1 MDMDGSHYI
10 IVINCNVYIYIYIF
24 IHLYI
29 YIISLYLIDIMEPG
43 NFDSM
48 ILEILSVRSAT
59 SGLNMP

>member
-1 MDMDGSHYI
+1 MDLINYI
-10 IVINCNVYIYIYIF
+10 ILINYNIYIYIYN
-24 IHLYI
+24 
-29 YIISLYLIDIMEPG
+29 ISLYLIDIMEPG

>member
-1 MDMDGSHYI
+1 MDLINYI
-10 IVINCNVYIYIYIF
+10 ILINYNIIYIYN
-24 IHLYI
+24 
-29 YIISLYLIDIMEPG
+29 ISLYLIDIMEPG

>member
-1 MDMDGSHYI
+1 M
-10 IVINCNVYIYIYIF
+10 
-24 IHLYI
+24 
-29 YIISLYLIDIMEPG
+29 YLIDIMEPG

>member
-1 MDMDGSHYI
+1 MDGSHYI

-24 IHLYI
+24 I

>member
-24 IHLYI
+24 I

>member
-10 IVINCNVYIYIYIF
+10 IVINCNVYIYIF
-24 IHLYI
+24 IYLYI
-29 YIISLYLIDIMEPG
+29 IIISLYLIDIMEPG

>member
-10 IVINCNVYIYIYIF
+10 IVINCNVYIYILYI
-24 IHLYI
+24 YI